1 MEPLTPTAQAS
12 LEAAQLALAAG
23 DLAQAQQEAERLREA
38 AADHPRTLVLL
49 AEVARA
55 KGDFTQASAA
65 YTQALDSGP
74 DVALTWTVR
83 ANHAE
88 VLLALGDARG
98 ALAHAQVA
106 LQLEPEEVDPYLA
119 AARAY
124 LLLNQPNNARQLL
137 DEVLT
142 LDETVVE
149 AYLLRAQLHVAR
161 RAFSDAISDYA
172 DVIDAQ
178 PERVGPYL
186 ALAKAAAQIGDYAM
200 ALNTLEEGWNN
211 VEEDA
216 GPLRDLWAELLLESE
231 EQGERLGEVEAL
243 IAHLEKPSLLLLLAR
258 AEGRFDSQ
266 DVEGALT
273 DYEAV
278 LLRDPDH
285 AEARSGRLDA
295 LLALGRWDEARQ
307 ILDSLLTAN
316 PTADL
321 YNQRGD
327 LSFEQ
332 DALETARADYEQALA
347 LESRHLFASYN
358 LALTLLEM
366 GDAQAAIP
374 HLDLAVEVMPDDEER
389 LYTRSLALT
398 RAGLPYLGWLDAE
411 RALSLDDSY
420 IEGYL
425 ARAEAATALGSDDE
439 ALDDLE
445 AALELYPT
453 YGSAI
458 AMLARLLERIGKA
471 EEARARWEEYLLLP
485 EEEQEAAALAEART
499 KVGTSDAADSD

>member
-1 MEPLTPTAQAS
+1 MDLNSTAQTS

-23 DLAQAQQEAERLREA
+23 DLVRAQEEAERLREA
-38 AADHPRTLVLL
+38 APDHPRTLVFL
-49 AEVARA
+49 AELARA
-55 KGDFTQASAA
+55 KGDMSQASAHYA
-65 YTQALDSGP
+65 QALDTELDP
-74 DVALTWTVR
+74 ALTWTVR
-83 ANHAE
+83 ANQAE
-88 VLLALGDARG
+88 VLLAQGDGRG

-124 LLLNQPNNARQLL
+124 LLLNQPNNALQLL

-149 AYLLRAQLHVAR
+149 AHLLRAQLHMER
-161 RAFSDAISDYA
+161 RAYSDAISDYA
-172 DVIDAQ
+172 DVIDAE
-178 PERVGPYL
+178 PERLGPYL
-186 ALAKAAAQIGDYAM
+186 ALAKAAAQIRDYAL

-211 VEEDA
+211 VVEDA
-216 GPLRDLWAELLLESE
+216 GPLRDLWADLLLESE
-231 EQGERLGEVEAL
+231 EQGERLAEVEAL
-243 IAHLEKPSLLLLLAR
+243 IAHLEQPSLPLLLAR
-258 AEGRFDSQ
+258 AEGRFDNE
-266 DVEGALT
+266 DVEGALA

-278 LLRDPDH
+278 LVRDPTH
-285 AEARSGRLDA
+285 ADARNGRMDA
-295 LLALGRWDEARQ
+295 LLALGRWYEARQ
-307 ILDSLLTAN
+307 LLDALLTSG

-347 LESRHLFASYN
+347 LEPRHPFASYN

-366 GDAQAAIP
+366 GDPQAALP
-374 HLDLAVEVMPDDEER
+374 HLDLAVEAIPDDEER

-411 RALSLDDSY
+411 RALTIDDSY

-425 ARAEAATALGSDDE
+425 ARAEAATALGSDEE
-439 ALDDLE
+439 ALDDLG

-458 AMLARLLERIGKA
+458 AMLARLLERTGKS
-471 EEARARWEEYLLLP
+471 EDARARWVEYLDLP
-485 EEEQEAAALAEART
+485 EEEQDEETLEEARS
-499 KVGTSDAADSD
+499 KAGVGNAEDGD